1 MSELL
6 KQALTMKPGEIAG
19 TLASLVG
26 QVAALVD
33 RLDGDDD
40 DLKTL
45 RKLLESTSA
54 YAEAAQQVLG
64 GYDWDE
70 IAKAGPLV
78 AGGSGK
84 ERLEADLMAEARG
97 GGTSGFW
104 PAPTSTKPT
113 GGPPPAQGG
122 EED

>member
-1 MSELL
+1 MNELL
-6 KQALTMKPGEIAG
+6 KQALAMKPGELAA

-26 QVAALVD
+26 QVAAIVD

-64 GYDWDE
+64 GYDWGE
-70 IAKAGPLV
+70 LAKTGPLV

-97 GGTSGFW
+97 TDPAGFW
-104 PAPTSTKPT
+104 PAPTTTKPT
-113 GGPPPAQGG
+113 GGPPPAQG
-122 EED
+122 ED